1 MRGYHFAM
9 SDRRLRILCL
19 ALGLMVFGPLAPCG
33 PFEPYLP
40 TGLGGG
46 ERARAQG
53 LPELGE
59 AAQAALSPQLERKV
73 GESIMREYRRDP
85 DFIDDPEVS
94 AYVNLVGR
102 RLASVSADA
111 GREFEFFVVREPTIN
126 AFAMPGGF
134 IGVHSGLLLASQSEG
149 ELAGVLAHE
158 VSHVTQRHIARQI
171 DQGQKMQWAA
181 IAGMVAGILAARSNP
196 QAAQAAI
203 MTAQA
208 GAIQSQLNYSRD
220 FEREADRVGFTLM
233 AAAGFDPAGMP
244 AFFDR
249 LQRAYRLSESNAP
262 AYLRTHPLTGER
274 LSDMQARVAATE
286 YRQRPDSIEFQL
298 VRARLRSEV
307 DLPAE
312 AVALFQRQ
320 LGEGRYMTVASARY
334 GLALAYLRADDPKA
348 AATALGLARQEAGP
362 HPMFDTLEARI
373 DAARGNRAGA
383 SERLAQTLRTWGRRD
398 YLIHEYAAAL
408 QAEGRHREA
417 IVELDALVRLRPREA
432 AAFGMLARSHAALGH
447 LAWQHRAQGEFYALS
462 GSLSDAIQQLQ
473 FAQRANDGDFY
484 LMSEVDTRL
493 RELRSLDAE
502 ERAARRN

>member
-1 MRGYHFAM
+1 MLLDGYGYHFAM
-9 SDRRLRILCL
+9 RDRRIRILCL
-19 ALGLMVFGPLAPCG
+19 ALGLVVFGPLAPLG
-33 PFEPYLP
+33 PI
-40 TGLGGG
+40 GV
-46 ERARAQG
+46 ARVQAQT

-59 AAQAALSPQLERKV
+59 AAQASLSPQLERKI
-73 GESIMREYRRDP
+73 GESIMREYRHDP

-94 AYVNLVGR
+94 AYVNSVGR
-102 RLASVSADA
+102 RLAGVSADA
-111 GREFEFFVVREPTIN
+111 GREFEFFVVRDISIN

-134 IGVHSGLLLASQSEG
+134 IGIHSGLLLAAQSEG

-181 IAGMVAGILAARSNP
+181 IAGMIAGLLAARSNP

-203 MTAQA
+203 VTAQA
-208 GAIQSQLNYSRD
+208 GMIQSQLNYSRD

-233 AAAGFDPAGMP
+233 ASAGFDPAGMP

-274 LSDMQARVAATE
+274 LSDMQSRVATAD

-298 VRARLRSEV
+298 VRARLRSQV
-307 DLPAE
+307 GLPAE
-312 AVALFQRQ
+312 AVALFLRQ
-320 LGEGRYMTVASARY
+320 LGEGRYMTAASARY
-334 GLALAYLRADDPKA
+334 GLALAWLRANDPA
-348 AATALGLARQEAGP
+348 AARTALATVRQEAGA

-373 DAARGNRAGA
+373 IAGEGDRAGA
-383 SERLAQTLRTWGRRD
+383 TERLAQAMRTWGRRD
-398 YLIHEYAAAL
+398 YLVHEYAAAL
-408 QAEGRHREA
+408 QAQGRHREA
-417 IVELDALVRLRPREA
+417 ITELEALVRLRPREA
-432 AAFGMLARSHAALGH
+432 AAFGMLAQSHAALGH
-447 LAWQHRAQGEFYALS
+447 LAWQHRAQGEYYALS

-493 RELRSLDAE
+493 RELRALDAE

>member
-1 MRGYHFAM
+1 M
-9 SDRRLRILCL
+9 SDRRIRILCL
-19 ALGLMVFGPLAPCG
+19 ALGLVVFGPLAPLG
-33 PFEPYLP
+33 PLGSALLP
-40 TGLGGG
+40 GMAGVGV
-46 ERARAQG
+46 ARAQT

-59 AAQAALSPQLERKV
+59 AAQATLSPQLERKV
-73 GESIMREYRRDP
+73 GESIMREYRHDP

-94 AYVNLVGR
+94 AYVNVVGR
-102 RLASVSADA
+102 RLAGVSADA
-111 GREFEFFVVREPTIN
+111 GRDFEFFVVRDPTIN

-134 IGVHSGLLLASQSEG
+134 IGVHSGLILAAQSEG
-149 ELAGVLAHE
+149 ELVGVLAHE

-181 IAGMVAGILAARSNP
+181 IAGMIAGLLAARSNP

-208 GAIQSQLNYSRD
+208 GVIQSQLNYSRD

-249 LQRAYRLSESNAP
+249 LQKASRLSESNAP

-274 LSDMQARVAATE
+274 LSDMQARVATSE

-298 VRARLRSEV
+298 VRARLRSQV
-307 DLPAE
+307 GLPAE

-334 GLALAYLRADDPKA
+334 GLAMAHLRANAPA
-348 AATALGLARQEAGP
+348 AAEAALALARQEAGP
-362 HPMFDTLEARI
+362 HPMFDTLESRI
-373 DAARGNRAGA
+373 AAARGDLGGA
-383 SERLAQTLRTWGRRD
+383 VERLAQAMRTWGRRD

-408 QAEGRHREA
+408 QAQGRHRDA

-432 AAFGMLARSHAALGH
+432 AAYGMLARSHAALGH